1 MCRLSSSNDSFKP
14 LHLYSLHLAQFFFP
28 VCVSNS
34 LLFTLDLDAFNLL
47 IFKTMFHHPQLLK
60 DSDFSFHLIWMFY
73 YFIEMPLFYLIHVH
87 IKILLMPSDWW
98 KIFFCLLIHVFF

>member
-1 MCRLSSSNDSFKP
+1 MGDTQCVDYLPQMIAFSSV
-14 LHLYSLHLAQFFFP
+14 FFP

-60 DSDFSFHLIWMFY
+60 DSDFSFHLI
-73 YFIEMPLFYLIHVH
+73 
-87 IKILLMPSDWW
+87 
-98 KIFFCLLIHVFF
+98 